1 MCYGREHLYLGL
13 LSHNLVSILTD
24 SVNKA
29 VEMILCKYKKYIY
42 YIIYKKEE
50 YRCIEELILVL
61 RKKVIFLSNCSL
73 FSIINC
79 CFQLQIPNYYM
90 YWILFYKSH
99 HFKVAMADLQYN
111 LIILLL
117 LLVRGFLF
125 VLLFIKWFPV
135 NVFFLQF
142 PRWVSMWLLFSS
154 ISVSFD
160 TVFILDRPESFN
172 ISIWTTHHIY
182 TKIDKAYGDLEDTFV
197 YAKSL
202 LNIVEVIANITALFY
217 LVIKLQFKKAALI
230 AIVASAIA
238 FSKAALYLVMEIV
251 SGFKNTAQNDAFT
264 FATFYIVPNATW
276 VVVPAVAMYQLG
288 AVLIREKPKEE

>member
-1 MCYGREHLYLGL
+1 M
-13 LSHNLVSILTD
+13 
-24 SVNKA
+24 K
-29 VEMILCKYKKYIY
+29 
-42 YIIYKKEE
+42 
-50 YRCIEELILVL
+50 
-61 RKKVIFLSNCSL
+61 
-73 FSIINC
+73 
-79 CFQLQIPNYYM
+79 Q
-90 YWILFYKSH
+90 
-99 HFKVAMADLQYN
+99 
-111 LIILLL
+111 
-117 LLVRGFLF
+117 
-125 VLLFIKWFPV
+125 
-135 NVFFLQF
+135 
-142 PRWVSMWLLFSS
+142 
-154 ISVSFD
+154 
-160 TVFILDRPESFN
+160 
-172 ISIWTTHHIY
+172 
-182 TKIDKAYGDLEDTFV
+182 AYGDLEDTFV